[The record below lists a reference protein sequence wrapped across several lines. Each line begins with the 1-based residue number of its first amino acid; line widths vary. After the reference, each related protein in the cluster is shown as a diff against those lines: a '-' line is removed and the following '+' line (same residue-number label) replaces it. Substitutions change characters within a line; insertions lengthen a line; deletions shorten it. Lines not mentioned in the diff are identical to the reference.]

1 MHEQSTYLTKQI
13 GYCVKILS
21 QFNLPHMKYFYSVL
35 YLGVAALAIFQGC
48 TSTEKSKTL
57 SNTPEKLI
65 DPANMDTTYKP
76 GDDFF
81 HYASGIWLKNNP
93 IPAKETRWGSF
104 NELNEF
110 NAKAV
115 KSILEDV
122 STRQNNKAED
132 AAQRVGDFFASA
144 MDSVKI
150 DSIGNNPIMEDMARI
165 MAIRDLNGVVKEI
178 ATQRING
185 IGSPLYS
192 FYVDQDE
199 KNTSANI
206 AQFGQGGLTLPDR
219 DYYLVNNARNRD
231 IKQAYESYVQKLF
244 TLAGTGDT
252 EAVNKFGQIWEL
264 ETDLANA
271 QWSRIAMRDPYRTYN
286 KFDLAKLQQDA
297 AQLKWKETFNLL
309 KIPLTDSVVVNNPDF
324 FKAAAKL
331 LTEKSLEEWKTYL
344 QWNVLKNAAPNL
356 STPFVKANFE
366 FAQIL
371 TGQKEITPRWQR
383 SFRVIDNSIGD
394 LLGQLYVA
402 KYFKPEAKK
411 RMADLVKNLSNT
423 YEERIKTL
431 DWMSETTKKKAIEKL
446 HAFTPKIGYPDKWK
460 TYDGLEINR
469 DDYFGNIRRAKIWDY
484 NDMVDQLGKPID
496 RTRWGMTPPTV
507 NAYYN
512 PVNNEIAFPAG
523 ILQFPFF
530 DFSADDAVNY
540 GGIAAVIGHEMT
552 HGFDDQ
558 GRQYAADGNLKD
570 WWTKEDADNF
580 KKLADR
586 VVEQYNGYTV
596 LDTLHVQGKLTLG
609 ENLADLGG
617 LALAYAAFKKTPQGQ
632 SDEKID
638 GFTPDQR
645 FFLSWAQVW
654 RMNITPETAAQLITV
669 DPHSPADAR
678 TIGPLVNMDA
688 WYKAFDIKPGDKLYK
703 PENER
708 IRVW

>member
-1 MHEQSTYLTKQI
+1 
-13 GYCVKILS
+13 
-21 QFNLPHMKYFYSVL
+21 MKYYYLLL
-35 YLGVAALAIFQGC
+35 YCGMALPVFQGC
-48 TSTEKSKTL
+48 TQSGKQNTL
-57 SNTPEKLI
+57 TNTPEKLI
-65 DPANMDTTYKP
+65 DLTNMDTTYHP

-81 HYASGIWLKNNP
+81 QYANGIWLKNNP
-93 IPAKETRWGSF
+93 VPAKETRWGSF
-104 NELNEF
+104 NQLRDF

-115 KSILEDV
+115 KSILEEA
-122 STRQNNKAED
+122 SAMKD
-132 AAQRVGDFFASA
+132 AKSGSIEQRVGDFFASA

-150 DSIGNNPIMEDMARI
+150 DSLGSSPITEDLTRI
-165 MAIRDLNGVVKEI
+165 KAVKDRSDLIKEMGIQRTSGI
-178 ATQRING
+178 AT
-185 IGSPLYS
+185 PLYR
-192 FYVDQDE
+192 FDVDQDE
-199 KNTSANI
+199 KNTAVNI
-206 AQFGQGGLTLPDR
+206 AQFGQGGITLPDR
-219 DYYLVNNARNRD
+219 DYYLVNNTRNRD

-244 TLAGTGDT
+244 TLAGVEDA
-252 EAVNKFGQIWEL
+252 EAVKKFDQIWDIESA
-264 ETDLANA
+264 LATA
-271 QWSRIAMRDPYRTYN
+271 QWSREDMRDPYRTYN
-286 KFDLAKLQQDA
+286 KLTKAALAKLA
-297 AQLKWKETFNLL
+297 PQLSWDETFNTL
-309 KIPLTDSVVVNNPDF
+309 KISNADSVIVNNPDF
-324 FKAAAKL
+324 FKAASKL
-331 LTEKSLEEWKTYL
+331 LSDKSIDEWKTYL
-344 QWNVLKNAAPNL
+344 QWNVLKSAAPYL
-356 STPFVKANFE
+356 STPFVEANFA
-366 FAQIL
+366 FTQAL

-383 SFRVIDNSIGD
+383 SFEVIDRSIGD

-402 KYFKPEAKK
+402 KYFKPEAKE
-411 RMADLVKNLSNT
+411 RMIALVKNLSDT

-431 DWMSETTKKKAIEKL
+431 DWMSETTKQKAIEKL
-446 HAFTPKIGYPDKWK
+446 HAFTPKIGYPDKWLS
-460 TYDGLEINR
+460 YEGLEITR
-469 DDYFGNIRRAKIWDY
+469 DDYFGNIRRAKTWDY
-484 NDMVDQLGKPID
+484 NDMINQLGKPVD
-496 RTRWGMTPPTV
+496 KTRWGMTPPTV

-540 GGIAAVIGHEMT
+540 GGIGAVIGHEMT

-580 KKLADR
+580 KELANK

-596 LDTLHVQGKLTLG
+596 LDTLHVKGKLTLG

-617 LALAYAAFKKTPQGQ
+617 LAMAYAAFKKTPQGQ

-638 GFTPDQR
+638 GLSPDQR

-669 DPHSPADAR
+669 DPHSPAHAR

-688 WYKAFDIKPGDKLYK
+688 WYKAFHVKEGNKLYK

>member
-1 MHEQSTYLTKQI
+1 M
-13 GYCVKILS
+13 
-21 QFNLPHMKYFYSVL
+21 
-35 YLGVAALAIFQGC
+35 QGC
-48 TSTEKSKTL
+48 TPSTKDQALT
-57 SNTPEKLI
+57 NTPEKLI

-81 HYASGIWLKNNP
+81 HYASGAWLKENP

-104 NELNEF
+104 NQLNEF
-110 NAKAV
+110 NAQAV
-115 KSILEDV
+115 KRILENV
-122 STRQNNKAED
+122 AEHKS
-132 AAQRVGDFFASA
+132 AKESSVEQRVGDFFASA
-144 MDSVKI
+144 MDSVTI
-150 DSIGNNPIMEDMARI
+150 DSIGNAPIKDDLARI
-165 MAIRDLNGVVKEI
+165 SAIKDLNGIVKEM
-178 ATQRING
+178 AFQHANG

-199 KNTSANI
+199 KNTSTNI

-219 DYYLVNNARNRD
+219 DYYLVDNARNSD
-231 IKQAYESYVQKLF
+231 IKQAYEGYIQKLF
-244 TLAGTGDT
+244 SLAGTTDAETVG
-252 EAVNKFGQIWEL
+252 KFKQIWNL
-264 ETDLANA
+264 EKALAKA
-271 QWSRIAMRDPYRTYN
+271 QWSRVDMRDPYRTYN
-286 KFDLAKLQQDA
+286 KLTLTGLEKDSPKL
-297 AQLKWKETFNLL
+297 LWKETAAYL
-309 KIPLTDSVVVNNPDF
+309 KIAGADSVILNNPAF
-324 FKAAAKL
+324 FKAASNL
-331 LTEKSLEEWKTYL
+331 LSTGSLDQWKTYL
-344 QWNVLKNAAPNL
+344 QWNVLKRAAPHL
-356 STPFVKANFE
+356 STPFVEANFV
-366 FAQIL
+366 FNQAL
-371 TGQKEITPRWQR
+371 TGQKAITPRWQR
-383 SFRVIDNSIGD
+383 SFYVIDDAIGD

-402 KYFKPEAKK
+402 QYFKPEAKE
-411 RMADLVKNLSNT
+411 RMLALVKNLSNT

-431 DWMSETTKKKAIEKL
+431 DWMSDTTKQKAIEKL

-460 TYDGLEINR
+460 TYDGLEIRR
-469 DDYFGNIRRAKIWDY
+469 DDYFGNMRRANTWNY
-484 NDMVDQLGKPID
+484 NDMVSQLGKPVD
-496 RTRWGMTPPTV
+496 RSRWGMTPPTV

-540 GGIAAVIGHEMT
+540 GGIGAVIGHEMT

-570 WWTKEDADNF
+570 WWTKEDAANF
-580 KKLADR
+580 KALADK
-586 VVEQYNGYTV
+586 VVEQYNAYTV

-617 LALAYAAFKKTPQGQ
+617 LAMAYAAFKKTPQGQ

-654 RMNITPETAAQLITV
+654 RMNITPEKAAQLITI

-688 WYKAFDIKPGDKLYK
+688 WYKAFHIKPGDKLYK
-703 PENER
+703 PESER